1 MNLAKFPRRGYV
13 TEPTPLEA
21 LPNFSKALGADINI
35 YIKRDDLL
43 PGTAG
48 GNKTRKLDFSM
59 ADAINQGA
67 DTIITCGA
75 VQSNHCRLTLAWA
88 VKEGLDCHLV
98 LEERVKDSYNPEA
111 SGNNF
116 LFQLLGVKSVTVVPG
131 GSNMLGEME
140 KLAEK
145 LRAEDKKPYIVPGGA
160 SNKIGALGYVSCAEE
175 VLRQLFDRGL
185 AIDHMVVPSGSAGT
199 HAGIIA
205 GMVGNNAGIPVTG
218 IGVNRKKPVQEAAV
232 LNLANETLEYI
243 GVETRVPAEKVVAFD
258 DYVGPGYSLPTDAM
272 VEAVKKYSGVD
283 FNDWKTDEDAIAA
296 AKEHHVEL
304 PEVPTKGAILAEFF
318 DAFVEDKLIQPTFIY
333 DYPVEISP
341 LAKRKPDDP
350 AFTER
355 FEYFIDC
362 TEYGNAFSELNDPID
377 QKGRFERQVAE
388 RKAIEPDCKAQVDY
402 DYVNALEYGLPPT
415 GGLGFGVDRLVMLL
429 TDSASIRDVLL
440 FPTMKPID

>member
-1 MNLAKFPRRGYV
+1 M
-13 TEPTPLEA
+13 
-21 LPNFSKALGADINI
+21 
-35 YIKRDDLL
+35 
-43 PGTAG
+43 
-48 GNKTRKLDFSM
+48 
-59 ADAINQGA
+59 
-67 DTIITCGA
+67 
-75 VQSNHCRLTLAWA
+75 
-88 VKEGLDCHLV
+88 
-98 LEERVKDSYNPEA
+98 KDSYNPEA

-145 LRAEDKKPYIVPGGA
+145 LRAEGKKPYIVPGGA

-272 VEAVKKYSGVD
+272 VEAVKMLARTEGILLDPVYSGKAMSGLID
-283 FNDWKTDEDAIAA
+283 LAR
-296 AKEHHVEL
+296 
-304 PEVPTKGAILAEFF
+304 KG
-318 DAFVEDKLIQPTFIY
+318 
-333 DYPVEISP
+333 
-341 LAKRKPDDP
+341 
-350 AFTER
+350 
-355 FEYFIDC
+355 YF
-362 TEYGNAFSELNDPID
+362 P
-377 QKGRFERQVAE
+377 KGSNVLF
-388 RKAIEPDCKAQVDY
+388 
-402 DYVNALEYGLPPT
+402 LHT
-415 GGLGFGVDRLVMLL
+415 GGSPALYAYLPNRLLL
-429 TDSASIRDVLL
+429 SPCSPRPEPFRIQQRRGSGLL
-440 FPTMKPID
+440 RPPKEPHQCPFFLRLPSFPWCFPP